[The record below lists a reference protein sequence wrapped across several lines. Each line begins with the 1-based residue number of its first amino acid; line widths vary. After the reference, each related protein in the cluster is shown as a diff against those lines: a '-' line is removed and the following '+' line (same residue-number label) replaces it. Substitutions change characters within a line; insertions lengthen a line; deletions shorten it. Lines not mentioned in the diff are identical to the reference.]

1 MEQRVIDV
9 VENCRP
15 KIGGRISQETDIQ
28 NDLEFESLDMIMLG
42 NELEEEFGV
51 SIRDEDLKG
60 IRTVS
65 DIIGKIENL
74 LRNGEISY
82 EAV

>member
-15 KIGGRISQETDIQ
+15 KSGGSISLKTDIQ

-51 SIRDEDLKG
+51 IIRDEDLKG
-60 IRTVS
+60 VRTVS

-74 LRNGEISY
+74 LKNGEICY
-82 EAV
+82 ETV